1 MKLRKKIRL
10 NEIAD
15 KTQEF
20 ENGNHNSNKILNNI
34 SKHSSSKTDGTSSI
48 SLMNRKNFVEK
59 KAGSIINF

>member
-10 NEIAD
+10 NEIPD

-34 SKHSSSKTDGTSSI
+34 SKHSSSKTDGSSSI
-48 SLMNRKNFVEK
+48 SLTNRKNFVEK
-59 KAGSIINF
+59 KIGSIRNF